1 MIQNIETLLDGEL
14 ALEGSPKAALDDGRF
29 CIPQHYLSYQHTLQ
43 SVEQLLLDIDFDARY
58 PIFVSRNSSDSHS
71 DNNSDSNSNKNSGI
85 YIQVGIVGTDNYKTT
100 NPEHT
105 QDKIVYGRK
114 WRIETQLPT
123 SEIIQT
129 VFLALKKAREHEVR
143 ELFRLD
149 HQGKT
154 TTPFNN
160 HHDLPLLANSRN
172 RLQTNKDASSKS
184 LLANKQ
190 IDNKQ
195 LSEQELSL
203 FKAKIEHILNA
214 INYGGAIF
222 ELIDLMLRPTD
233 EYLVDLKVIASN
245 GHALTELE
253 DTQFISFFINKLD
266 VNYFLHQLMQQLIVL
281 SDRYVDETFTYRGFS
296 RFSWDNN
303 IEAIAQ
309 LSCEVRQ
316 LHKSEDAKNFTQH
329 WQLNN
334 YETDRSRIPVVS
346 SGPLWSKLKNHL
358 DSFSLLEST
367 MPIRAF

>member
-58 PIFVSRNSSDSHS
+58 PIFVSQDSSDKTS
-71 DNNSDSNSNKNSGI
+71 DKSSNKSLGI
-85 YIQVGIVGTDNYKTT
+85 YIQVGIVGTDNYKSANTE
-100 NPEHT
+100 PT

-114 WRIETQLPT
+114 WRIEPQLPT

-172 RLQTNKDASSKS
+172 RLQTNKDDSSKN
-184 LLANKQ
+184 LIDNKQ
-190 IDNKQ
+190 IDKKQ
-195 LSEQELSL
+195 LSEQEISL
-203 FKAKIEHILNA
+203 FKNKVEHVLKS
-214 INYGGAIF
+214 INYGAMTF
-222 ELIDLMLRPTD
+222 ELTTLMLRPTG
-233 EYLVDLKVIASN
+233 EYLVDLKVSAN
-245 GHALTELE
+245 NDHALIELAN
-253 DTQFISFFINKLD
+253 TQFVSFFINQLD
-266 VNYFLHQLMQQLIVL
+266 VNYFLHQLMQQLILL
-281 SDRYVDETFTYRGFS
+281 SDRYVDETFTYRGFN
-296 RFSWDNN
+296 RFSWDNS

-316 LHKSEDAKNFTQH
+316 LHKSVDAQNFTQH

-334 YETDRSRIPVVS
+334 YETDRSRIPVVT
-346 SGPLWSKLKNHL
+346 SGALWNKLKVQL
-358 DSFSLLEST
+358 APFSPIEST
-367 MPIRAF
+367 LPISAY